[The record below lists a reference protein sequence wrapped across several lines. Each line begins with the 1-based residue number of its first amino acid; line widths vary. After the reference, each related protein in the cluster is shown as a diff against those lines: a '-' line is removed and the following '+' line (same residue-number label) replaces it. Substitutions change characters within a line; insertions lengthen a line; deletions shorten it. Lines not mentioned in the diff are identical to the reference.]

1 MIDERERDLALG
13 LRQGKTDAWRTFYDA
28 YAERVWWSV
37 ARALGPASPDVA
49 DVVQGTF
56 LAAAQS
62 VRTYNPRRGTLW
74 FWLWGITRR
83 YVALHL
89 RKQKRQDQLMQAAQ
103 WLATGNGQAL
113 RCLEGNE
120 AAPPELAEAAE
131 LATLIR
137 ATLVELPFDYEM
149 LLTARYL
156 EGRSVAQ
163 LAAQEESTVPAIRSK
178 LARARQAFRQ
188 AFGKHAAPF
197 AAESGKRKR

>member
-13 LRQGKTDAWRTFYDA
+13 LRQGKTDAWRTFHDA

-37 ARALGPASPDVA
+37 ARVLGPGSPDVA

-56 LAAAQS
+56 MAAAQS
-62 VRTYNPRRGTLW
+62 VRTFNPRRGTLW
-74 FWLWGITRR
+74 FWLWGIARR

-103 WLATGNGQAL
+103 WLAAGNGQAL
-113 RCLEGNE
+113 RCLEGRE
-120 AAPPELAEAAE
+120 AAPPELTEAAE

-137 ATLVELPFDYEM
+137 ATLVELPPDYAM

-156 EGRSVAQ
+156 EGKSEQQ

-178 LARARQAFRQ
+178 LARARRAFRRV
-188 AFGKHAAPF
+188 FGKYATLVAD
-197 AAESGKRKR
+197 ESGKRKT